1 MSIDFNEEKFKEL
14 ILYIARECVEDVFF
28 GATKLNKILFFSDFI
43 AYATTGKPITGAE
56 YVAIEHGPAP
66 RRLVPIREEMI
77 MDGDVKTERR
87 GSQERV
93 IAVAPRTYEF
103 PSEERAIIDTVI
115 DWLRFKDA
123 AAVSELTH
131 KLLAWQAAWAESLM
145 TGKNTV
151 IPYNTAFVSNQI
163 PPQEAVEEVL
173 ELARSHG
180 WVF

>member
-1 MSIDFNEEKFKEL
+1 MNIEYDEEKFKEL
-14 ILYIARECVEDVFF
+14 IMYIARECADDVFF
-28 GATKLNKILFFSDFI
+28 GATKLNKILFFSDFT
-43 AYATTGKPITGAE
+43 AYAATGKPITGAE
-56 YVAIEHGPAP
+56 YIAIEHGPAP

-93 IAVAPRTYEF
+93 IAVRPPAYEF

-115 DWLRFKDA
+115 DWLRYKDA
-123 AAVSELTH
+123 TAVSELTH
-131 KLLAWQAAWAESLM
+131 KLLAWQAAWAESLL

-151 IPYNTAFVSNQI
+151 IPYNTAFVSNEI
-163 PPQEAVEEVL
+163 PPPEAVGEVL